1 MDLLESHV
9 GISRIKE
16 AIQAYKDLFLTPI
29 KSRTGDS
36 NPQHDR
42 SSQIQMQETV
52 MYFRAET
59 QEKVETSD
67 FKKFTNQVTTSY
79 FDQIQAIF
87 SKGDTDS
94 LQFRNCLTKFD

>member
-1 MDLLESHV
+1 
-9 GISRIKE
+9 
-16 AIQAYKDLFLTPI
+16 
-29 KSRTGDS
+29 
-36 NPQHDR
+36 
-42 SSQIQMQETV
+42 

-87 SKGDTDS
+87 SKEDTDS
-94 LQFRNCLTKFD
+94 L